1 MRHIMS
7 IFLVSG
13 IWNTLKH
20 LGIAGQ
26 VLLGIA
32 DASVIPTPGSLDALT
47 VLLAASNPQLWWLYA
62 VSATI
67 GSVAGGYLT
76 YRIGVKGGKEAL
88 EKRVP
93 KKKLERVYS
102 LSERYGFGA
111 IMVPAILPPPV
122 PLSPFLIAAGAMKVP
137 RHMFL
142 SAFSLGRFIRY
153 GVVAYLGKLYGKQL
167 LSFVSHY
174 ERPILWV
181 LIGITVAGGIAAA
194 AYFIRRKQKGL
205 PAFRSAS
212 MPHGQKAA

>member
-1 MRHIMS
+1 MS
-7 IFLVSG
+7 IFLASG

-20 LGIAGQ
+20 LGVLGQ

-47 VLLAASNPQLWWLYA
+47 VLLAASNQKLWWLYA

-93 KKKLERVYS
+93 PKKLERVYS

-122 PLSPFLIAAGAMKVP
+122 PLSPFLIAAGAMKIP
-137 RHMFL
+137 KYKFL
-142 SAFSLGRFIRY
+142 TAFSLGRFIRY

-167 LSFVSHY
+167 LSFVSRY

-181 LIGITVAGGIAAA
+181 LIGIAIAGGIAAA